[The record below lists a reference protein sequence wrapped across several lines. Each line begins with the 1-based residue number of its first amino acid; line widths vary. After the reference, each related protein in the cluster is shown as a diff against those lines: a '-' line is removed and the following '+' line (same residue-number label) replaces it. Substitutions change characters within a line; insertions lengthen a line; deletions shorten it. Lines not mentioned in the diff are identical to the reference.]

1 MPVPDGR
8 EAGLKNKKILHPFLL
23 AAYPVLAL
31 FGANI
36 EEVQMVSVLRP
47 LIIAV
52 LGAAFLFL
60 LLKYLLKDWQKAAAS
75 SSLVVA
81 LFFSYGHVYNF
92 LESTPIFGVSLGR
105 HRLLFPVWL
114 ILLSVGI
121 WWIIRK
127 SKDMTQMNQA
137 LNLVAFTLLIFP
149 LFQIGQFEIR
159 TIQTSPAKTAKA
171 SQASQLHL
179 PNGMAA
185 PDIYYIILDG
195 YTRDDI
201 LKKNYQLDNTPF
213 LKHLTQIGF
222 YVATCSQS
230 NYAQT
235 QLSLA
240 SSLNSN
246 YLEALDPKYKAG
258 NTSRVG
264 LSELIHHSTLRQ
276 ALEGLGYQTVAF
288 ETGFEATQLEDA
300 DLYLSSHTYQGINDF
315 ENLLIRTTA
324 ARVLAEGIA
333 FLNLPPDWEARD
345 QIHREQI
352 LYTLDELRRMPE
364 VPGPKFVFAHLVIPH
379 WPHVFGP
386 NGEAVHEKPDS
397 ATAYKN
403 QVIFINKRIMPILEN
418 IINNSPTPPVIV
430 LQGDHGS
437 VIESPERR
445 MRILNAYYLPDG
457 GEAALYESISPVNSF
472 RVILNKYFGDQ
483 APLLEDQS
491 FYSIYADPYNYQVI
505 SDTRPGCPNN

>member
-1 MPVPDGR
+1 MSLPVGR
-8 EAGLKNKKILHPFLL
+8 EAGLIKNKILHPFLL

-52 LGAAFLFL
+52 LGAVFLFL
-60 LLKYLLKDWQKAAAS
+60 LLKYLLKDWQKAAAAC
-75 SSLVVA
+75 SLILA

-92 LESTPIFGVSLGR
+92 LESTSILGVTLGR
-105 HRLLFPVWL
+105 HRILFPAWL
-114 ILLSVGI
+114 VLLAIGM
-121 WWIIRK
+121 WWITRT
-127 SKDMTQMNQA
+127 SKDLRPVNQT
-137 LNLVAFTLLIFP
+137 LNLVAITLLIFP
-149 LFQIGQFEIR
+149 VFQIGQFEIR
-159 TIQTSPAKTAKA
+159 NFQTSSAKTAKA

-179 PNGMAA
+179 PSGMAA

-222 YVATCSQS
+222 YVASCSQS

-246 YLEALDPKYKAG
+246 YLEALDPRYQAG

-264 LSELIHHSTLRQ
+264 LSELIHHSALRE
-276 ALEGLGYQTVAF
+276 ALQGLGYRTVAF

-300 DLYLSSHTYQGINDF
+300 DIYLSSHPYQGINDF

-324 ARVLAEGIA
+324 ARILAEGIA

-352 LYTLDELRRMPE
+352 LYTLEELRRMPK

-386 NGEAVHEKPDS
+386 NGESVHEKPDS

-403 QVIFINKRIMPILEN
+403 QVIFINKQITPILEN

-437 VIESPERR
+437 IIESPERR

-472 RVILNKYFGDQ
+472 RVILDKYFGDQ
-483 APLLEDQS
+483 APLLDDKS
-491 FYSIYADPYNYQVI
+491 FYSIYADPYNYQLI
-505 SDTRPGCPNN
+505 PDTRAGCTNN

>member
-1 MPVPDGR
+1 
-8 EAGLKNKKILHPFLL
+8 LKNKILHPFLL

-31 FGANI
+31 LGANI
-36 EEVQMVSVLRP
+36 EEVQIISALRS
-47 LIIAV
+47 LIISV
-52 LGAAFLFL
+52 FGAILL
-60 LLKYLLKDWQKAAAS
+60 IPLLKYLMKDWQKAAAGC
-75 SSLVVA
+75 SLILA

-92 LESTPIFGVSLGR
+92 LESTSIIGITLGR
-105 HRLLFPVWL
+105 HRLLLPVWL
-114 ILLSVGI
+114 ILLSTGM

-127 SKDMTQMNQA
+127 SKDLRPINQT
-137 LNLVAFTLLIFP
+137 LNLIAFTLMVFP

-159 TIQTSPAKTAKA
+159 TLQTSSAETAKA
-171 SQASQLHL
+171 SQPSQLHL
-179 PNGMAA
+179 PDKKAA

-201 LKKNYQLDNTPF
+201 LKKFYQLDNTPF
-213 LKHLTQIGF
+213 LEHLTQIGF
-222 YVATCSQS
+222 YVANCSQS

-240 SSLNSN
+240 SSLNFN
-246 YLEALDPKYKAG
+246 YLDALDPRYKAG

-264 LSELIHHSTLRQ
+264 LSELIHHSAVRQ
-276 ALEGLGYQTVAF
+276 ALESLGYQTVAF
-288 ETGFEATQLEDA
+288 ETGFDATQLDDA
-300 DLYLSSHTYQGINDF
+300 DLYLSSHRAQGINDF
-315 ENLLIRTTA
+315 ENLLIRTTG

-345 QIHREQI
+345 RIHREQI

-364 VPGPKFVFAHLVIPH
+364 VTGPKFVFAHIVIPH

-386 NGEAVHEKPDS
+386 NGESVHEKPDS
-397 ATAYKN
+397 ATGYKN
-403 QVIFINKRIMPILEN
+403 QVIFINKQITPILEN
-418 IINNSPTPPVIV
+418 IINNSPTPPVII

-437 VIESPERR
+437 IIESPERR

-472 RVILNKYFGDQ
+472 RVILDEYFGDQ
-483 APLLEDQS
+483 APLLEDKS
-491 FYSIYADPYNYQVI
+491 FYSIYADPYNYQMI
-505 SDTRPGCPNN
+505 SDTRSGCRNN